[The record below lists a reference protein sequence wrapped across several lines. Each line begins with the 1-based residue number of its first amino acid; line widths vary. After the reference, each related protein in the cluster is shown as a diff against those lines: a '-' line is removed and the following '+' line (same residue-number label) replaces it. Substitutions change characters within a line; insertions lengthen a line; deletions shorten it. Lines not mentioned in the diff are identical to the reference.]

1 MKAENAVAEY
11 VRRVASQGGKAR
23 AKSLG
28 AKQRREI
35 ARRAARARW
44 EKERR
49 KSKSRV
55 REKK

>member
-1 MKAENAVAEY
+1 MKSEDAVAEY
-11 VRRVASQGGKAR
+11 IRRVASQGGKAR
-23 AKSLG
+23 AKSLN
-28 AKQRREI
+28 AKQRKEI

-44 EKERR
+44 RKKRR